1 MTKKY
6 KVLITGGSRGIGKSV
21 TEEFNSKNYEVV
33 APARDNLDLSKTD
46 SIANFFSLPANKDF
60 DILINNAGIN
70 IPQKLSEIDN
80 NTLKKIIQINLET
93 PFLLTKYIINHMK
106 QNKWGRILNI
116 SSAYSFLAREGRSAY
131 SSSKAG
137 LDALTRS
144 LAVEYSGDNIL
155 VNSVAPGF
163 VDTELTRKN
172 NSESE
177 IENICKNIPIK
188 RLASSSEI
196 AKIVF
201 FLASKENTYITG
213 QTIVV
218 DGGLSIV

>member
-1 MTKKY
+1 M
-6 KVLITGGSRGIGKSV
+6 
-21 TEEFNSKNYEVV
+21 
-33 APARDNLDLSKTD
+33 
-46 SIANFFSLPANKDF
+46 
-60 DILINNAGIN
+60 
-70 IPQKLSEIDN
+70 
-80 NTLKKIIQINLET
+80 KKIIQINLET